1 MRNAGSLM
9 GVYVPIAGSDHS
21 FAHYHPSPAPESL
34 DYHLGGLDFHSWW
47 SPRTTFLTGLGQ
59 PLRID
64 RTPSRGPHHLA
75 QRNLGSAFIY

>member
-34 DYHLGGLDFHSWW
+34 DYHLGGL
-47 SPRTTFLTGLGQ
+47 
-59 PLRID
+59 
-64 RTPSRGPHHLA
+64 
-75 QRNLGSAFIY
+75 